1 MKRIICLLLS
11 TCMLL
16 CLAACHENTEQP
28 PVTEGVDTTEN
39 QDGDHSHE
47 IRLLTLEKTL
57 HTYCEWED
65 DYDRALVRSEHSCVT
80 LGQADADVYPE
91 MAEVLDQIATMQEN
105 AMLDEFDNLVS
116 TAREELSEN
125 RDGFETNVSTLDVL
139 VRRADN
145 HVISLL

>member
-1 MKRIICLLLS
+1 
-11 TCMLL
+11 MLL
-16 CLAACHENTEQP
+16 CLAACRGEVEHPGEAESA
-28 PVTEGVDTTEN
+28 VSTEN
-39 QDGDHSHE
+39 REQTVITENKQGEESDNT
-47 IRLLTLEKTL
+47 RVLTLEKTF
-57 HTYCEWED
+57 HTYCEWGD